1 MSNRSRVKRKYGTT
15 NLTSGDTDSHSASE
29 ARANIIAAFMDRMEE
44 QVNQREF
51 KATIADFVRL
61 LQVQREIED
70 GRVREVTV
78 KWVGQSEGVDV
89 YKP

>member
-1 MSNRSRVKRKYGTT
+1 MSNRSRVKKKYGATKI
-15 NLTSGDTDSHSASE
+15 TSGDTDTHSASE
-29 ARANIIAAFMDRMEE
+29 TRSNIIAAFMDRMEE

-61 LQVQREIED
+61 LQVQREVED

>member
-1 MSNRSRVKRKYGTT
+1 
-15 NLTSGDTDSHSASE
+15 
-29 ARANIIAAFMDRMEE
+29 MEE

>member
-1 MSNRSRVKRKYGTT
+1 MSNRPRVKRKYGTT
-15 NLTSGDTDSHSASE
+15 NLTPGDTDSHSASE
-29 ARANIIAAFMDRMEE
+29 TRANIIAAFMDRMEE